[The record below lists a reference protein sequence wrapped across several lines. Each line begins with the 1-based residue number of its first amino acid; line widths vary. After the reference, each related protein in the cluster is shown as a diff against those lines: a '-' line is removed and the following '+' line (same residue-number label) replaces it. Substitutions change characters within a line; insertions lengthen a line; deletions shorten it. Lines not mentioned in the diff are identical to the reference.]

1 MPIKE
6 ESQRIGYSKANA
18 MKRFLRLEQ
27 TQHRDESLLKKY
39 GDFIQEFRDLGHLEK
54 IENLELDVS

>member
-6 ESQRIGYSKANA
+6 ESQRLGNSKANA

-27 TQHRDESLLKKY
+27 TLHRDESLLNKHSA
-39 GDFIQEFRDLGHLEK
+39 FIQEFLDLGRLEK
-54 IENLELDVS
+54 I